1 MSRADLVAVLQD
13 THCMNLYKFFLISWL
28 LSKNFLRTDFQPES
42 DRGRGF
48 WKLPLISSH
57 FYDHSLIILERYW
70 TEITYGALAARKK
83 TRWRWRQD
91 DELYRTEARNWGH
104 AFGNTNKFSRSWWE
118 MVTPR
123 RTKAQRQIKR
133 DGAEAAM
140 FRSWKQKVQGS
151 CPMKF
156 MAELIPGILGSKK
169 FRTLVVIDR

>member
-28 LSKNFLRTDFQPES
+28 LSKNFLCTDFQPES

-57 FYDHSLIILERYW
+57 FYVHSLIILERYW

-140 FRSWKQKVQGS
+140 FQSWNRRFRAPVRWNSWQSLSQGFWGARSFAPWW
-151 CPMKF
+151 
-156 MAELIPGILGSKK
+156 
-169 FRTLVVIDR
+169 